1 MKPCTRW
8 LNQTALSP
16 IIAGKQIIMAT
27 IPVDR
32 IRNIGLMAHIDAG
45 KTTTTERILYY
56 SGVTYKMGEVHDG
69 TAVMDWMDQ
78 EQERGI
84 TITSACTTTHWNDHQ
99 VNIIDTPGHVDFTAE
114 VERSL
119 RVLDGGI
126 VVLCAVGGVEPQTE
140 KVWYQAEKYR
150 VPRIAYINKM
160 DRVGADHL
168 DVVEQLQA
176 KLKANPLLLQ
186 LPLGTENDFSG
197 VIDLIEMKSYRY
209 DSDLLG
215 ATCEEST
222 VPEESLEDAEL
233 YRDRLVEQVAEHDLE
248 IMEHFLDRKPVDANL
263 LRAGVRRVTLQLA
276 GIPVLMGSSFKN
288 KAVQKLLDGIVYY
301 LPSPRDVAAVKGF
314 SPRTGEEITREQ
326 SPDEPFSAL
335 VFKIMSDPY
344 MGHLVYFR
352 VYSGSLKAGDVVV
365 NPITRKRVRITRI
378 LKMHA
383 NKREEVKVVG
393 AGDIAATIGITAVAT
408 GDTLCDERSQIV
420 LDTIS
425 FPEPVVSST
434 IEPRHTADHKKL
446 DEVLSKL
453 EVEDPTLTVKINR
466 ETGQKIISGMG
477 ELHLEVVRE
486 RIRREFN
493 VETKLGKPRVAYQET
508 IRKTARGEEKYF
520 QQAAGHTQFGHVVL
534 EIRPA
539 NSVDKLRFVASVADD
554 VVPRRFHEAV
564 EAGVREAMDFGF
576 IAGFPVT
583 GVIADLVG
591 GSLDDENSTE
601 LGYKVAA
608 SMAFQKAFLAADPVL
623 LEPIMKLEIR
633 VQDDYL
639 GDVMGD
645 LNARQ
650 GRVTHMDNRHDLHV
664 IDVRVPMSNMFGYAT
679 ALRTLTQGRAV
690 YAMEFAD
697 YAPMTDMKM
706 QDVLKNQLGIYSL
719 N

>member
-1 MKPCTRW
+1 
-8 LNQTALSP
+8 
-16 IIAGKQIIMAT
+16 MAT
-27 IPVDR
+27 VPVER
-32 IRNIGLMAHIDAG
+32 IRNIGFMAHIDAG
-45 KTTTTERILYY
+45 KTTTTERILFY

-84 TITSACTTTHWNDHQ
+84 TITSACTTTLWKDHQ

-168 DVVEQLQA
+168 DVIDQLQS
-176 KLKANPLLLQ
+176 KLKANPLLMQ
-186 LPLGTENDFSG
+186 LPMGRESEFFG
-197 VIDLIEMKSYRY
+197 VVDLVEMKAYHY
-209 DSDLLG
+209 GSDLLG
-215 ATCEEST
+215 ASCEEGDI
-222 VPEESLEDAEL
+222 PEEMRDEAEL
-233 YRDRLVEQVAEHDLE
+233 YRDRLVEQVAEHDLD
-248 IMEHFLDRKPVDANL
+248 IMERFLEKQDVDAET
-263 LRAGVRRVTLQLA
+263 LRAAVRRVTLDLA
-276 GIPVLMGSSFKN
+276 GIPVFMGSSFKN
-288 KAVQKLLDGIVYY
+288 KAVQNLLDAIVYF
-301 LPSPRDVAAVKGF
+301 LPSPGDVSAVRGF
-314 SPRTGEEITREQ
+314 SPRTGEEILRQQ
-326 SPDEPFSAL
+326 SDDEPLAAL

-352 VYSGSLKAGDVVV
+352 VYSGTLKAGAVVV
-365 NPITRKRVRITRI
+365 NPALQKRVRITRI

-383 NKREEVKVVG
+383 NKREEVKAIG
-393 AGDIAATIGITAVAT
+393 SGDIAATVGLSDVST
-408 GDTLCDERSQIV
+408 GDTLCDERHPII
-420 LDTIS
+420 LDTIT
-425 FPEPVVSST
+425 FPEPVVSAT
-434 IEPRHTADHKKL
+434 IEPRHTSDHKKL
-446 DEVLSKL
+446 DDVLTKL
-453 EVEDPTLTVKINR
+453 EVEDPTLTVKVNR

-508 IRKTARGEEKYF
+508 IRKAARGEEKYM
-520 QQAAGHTQFGHVVL
+520 QQAAGHSQSGHVVL
-534 EIRPA
+534 ELRPS
-539 NSVDKLRFVASVADD
+539 NGTDKLRFVASVGEDK
-554 VVPRRFHEAV
+554 VPRNFHAAV

-583 GVIADLVG
+583 GVVADLVG
-591 GSLDDENSTE
+591 GSVNDEDSTE

-608 SMAFQKAFLAADPVL
+608 SMAFKKAFQAADPIL

-633 VQDDYL
+633 VQDEYL

-650 GRVTHMDNRHDLHV
+650 GRVTNMNNHHELHV
-664 IDVRVPMSNMFGYAT
+664 VDARVPMSNMFGYAT
-679 ALRTLTQGRAV
+679 ALRTLTQGRAS

-697 YAPMTDMKM
+697 YAPMTDEKM